1 MSFDNIIA
9 SLLQVVIIT
18 GGNGWADILY
28 QIADAESFAA
38 SLYFIAVVILL
49 NYWLA
54 NIFVA
59 IIVEMF
65 SSIREESKHSAFSV
79 TS

>member
-1 MSFDNIIA
+1 M
-9 SLLQVVIIT
+9 IIT
-18 GGNGWADILY
+18 GGNGWADLLY
-28 QIADAESFAA
+28 QVSDSETFAA
-38 SLYFIAVVILL
+38 SLYYIAVVVLL

-65 SSIREESKHSAFSV
+65 SSIREESKHSAFSG
-79 TS
+79 TL